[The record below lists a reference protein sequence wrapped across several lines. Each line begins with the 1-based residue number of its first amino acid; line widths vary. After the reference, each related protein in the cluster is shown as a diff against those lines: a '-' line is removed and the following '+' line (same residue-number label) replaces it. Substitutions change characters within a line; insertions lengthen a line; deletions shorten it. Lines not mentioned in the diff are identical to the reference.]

1 MCFSAGASFTTAVV
15 LTITGILTLFQV
27 RARSQFLFALIPLF
41 FALQQFAEGFVWVA
55 LGGRA
60 LTGLAPSM
68 SFIFLFFAFVIW
80 PTWIPLSLWA
90 LERNVDTQKTLGL
103 FLLVGLGVS
112 AILGVSLWNYTPSAQ
127 IVGCHIMYS
136 FTTIVDRLG
145 NWPLLIAYCLP
156 TIGSFLVAESRILRL
171 CGICVFAS
179 AAASYIIWSQWF
191 TSVWCFFA
199 AALSVFVYVIIRFQ
213 KQN

>member
-15 LTITGILTLFQV
+15 LTITGIMTLFQI
-27 RARSQFLFALIPLF
+27 RARSQVLLALVPFLFAI
-41 FALQQFAEGFVWVA
+41 QQFAEGFVWVA

-68 SFIFLFFAFVIW
+68 SFVFLFFAFVVW
-80 PTWIPLSLWA
+80 PTWVPLSLWA
-90 LERNVDTQKTLGL
+90 FEKDVNAQKTLGL
-103 FLLVGLGVS
+103 LCLVGLGVS
-112 AILGVSLWNYTPSAQ
+112 AILGVSLWSYAPSAH

-136 FTTIVDRLG
+136 FTTILDRLG

-156 TIGSFLVAESRILRL
+156 VIGSFFVSESRLLRL
-171 CGICVFAS
+171 FGICVFAS
-179 AAASYIIWSQWF
+179 AAASYIIWAQWF

-199 AALSVFVYVIIRFQ
+199 AALSVFVYFIIRFS
-213 KQN
+213 KN